1 MRIASL
7 VQYCFLGGDYE
18 FCENSL
24 DCVANLGLHS
34 LALKVKYP
42 SRRSRPLG
50 LFGKPLVMHGVLP
63 DPLVV
68 C

>member
-1 MRIASL
+1 MKIESL

-34 LALKVKYP
+34 LVLKVKYP
-42 SRRSRPLG
+42 PRMSRPLG
-50 LFGKPLVMHGVLP
+50 LFGKPQVKHGALP